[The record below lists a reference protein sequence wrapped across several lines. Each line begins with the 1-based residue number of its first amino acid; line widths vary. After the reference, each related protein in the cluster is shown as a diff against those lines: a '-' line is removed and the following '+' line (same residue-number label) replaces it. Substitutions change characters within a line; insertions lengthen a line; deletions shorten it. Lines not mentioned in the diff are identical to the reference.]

1 MASKKKANEKKAS
14 LMSPKSARSKPSKP
28 AAQKRLA
35 PKKTALPSMKK
46 TAPLR
51 KTAPTVSLE
60 AGGSI
65 PDGAR
70 VICSGCSKAVWD
82 VEQDWGDPYHP
93 FHPCEHTALFWTTN
107 SDSPTY
113 CEDGLLETARKSVSD
128 DDGGDGDD
136 DDDDDF
142 DADAD
147 DEFESDDDEDDSG
160 WVFAHGDEIAA
171 LAPNHFSKT
180 VVLYEIVGHDTA
192 FVVVVGA
199 ALRAED

>member
-1 MASKKKANEKKAS
+1 M
-14 LMSPKSARSKPSKP
+14 KSRKLDFALLCGLVGLV
-28 AAQKRLA
+28 AAATL
-35 PKKTALPSMKK
+35 TGC
-46 TAPLR
+46 
-51 KTAPTVSLE
+51 
-60 AGGSI
+60 GG
-65 PDGAR
+65 
-70 VICSGCSKAVWD
+70 
-82 VEQDWGDPYHP
+82 
-93 FHPCEHTALFWTTN
+93 
-107 SDSPTY
+107 
-113 CEDGLLETARKSVSD
+113 D